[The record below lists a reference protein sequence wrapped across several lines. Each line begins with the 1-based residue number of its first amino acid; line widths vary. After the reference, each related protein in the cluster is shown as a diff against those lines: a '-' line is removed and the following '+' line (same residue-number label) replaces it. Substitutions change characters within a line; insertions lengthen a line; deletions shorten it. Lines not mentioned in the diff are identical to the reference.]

1 MTARS
6 TQPSSAP
13 PSPRPAAPA
22 GSSRP
27 FLSWLWEWTKSIGV
41 ALVVWFFL
49 RTFLVE
55 AFRIPSGSM
64 ENTLLIGDFLF
75 VNKALY
81 GAEVPL
87 VKTRLPAVREPR
99 RNDILVFDSVEEE
112 GLKVVKRLIGVPGD
126 TLAMEGGVLYR
137 NGKRVEEP
145 YALHGDP
152 TRSEDPMQRAKM
164 RQWQLPHVVG
174 RDTASYQPDLQDWGP
189 IVVPADSFFM
199 MGDNRDSSYDG
210 RYWGFLPRANVRG
223 RPLVVYFSYDPS
235 SWRSLRHPSGEA
247 SSGRTTIILTAT
259 NA

>member
-6 TQPSSAP
+6 PSS
-13 PSPRPAAPA
+13 SSTSA

-27 FLSWLWEWTKSIGV
+27 SGTRGGPADRSRAAIIWVWDWAKSIVV

-87 VKTRLPAVREPR
+87 IHARLPAVREPQR
-99 RNDILVFDSVEEE
+99 DDILVFDSVEEE
-112 GLKVVKRLIGVPGD
+112 GLKVVKRLIGMPGD
-126 TLAMEGGVLYR
+126 TLSMEAGQLFR
-137 NGKRVEEP
+137 NGQRVDEP
-145 YALHGDP
+145 YVVHGDAR
-152 TRSEDPMQRAKM
+152 RSEDPIQRAKM
-164 RQWQLPHVVG
+164 REWQMPHLAL

-210 RYWGFLPRANVRG
+210 RYWGFLPRSNVRG
-223 RPLVVYFSYDPS
+223 RPLVVYFSYDQN
-235 SWRSLRHPSGEA
+235 SWKSLPFVTAVRW
-247 SSGRTTIILTAT
+247 GRIFTQPQ
-259 NA
+259 